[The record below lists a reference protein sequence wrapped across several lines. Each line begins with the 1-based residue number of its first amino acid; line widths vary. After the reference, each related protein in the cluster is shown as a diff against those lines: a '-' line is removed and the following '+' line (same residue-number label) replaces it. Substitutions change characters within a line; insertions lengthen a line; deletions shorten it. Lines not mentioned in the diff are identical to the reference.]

1 MYPSISIITLN
12 YNAEP
17 VIWKKV
23 LDSIKM
29 QDYPKEKI
37 EHLVVDGG
45 STNNSLMLAKKY
57 GCKVYSF
64 PFLKDNSEGRK
75 GVGIQKAKNDIVAII
90 ETDNILIGKDW
101 FKKMVE
107 PFVKEKNIVG
117 TYSMYNSFE
126 PDMSALTKYC
136 ALIGVN
142 DPTVYYLGK
151 SEKLPRFQSVY
162 DKGTVLKDTQAYSVV
177 RFTTENLPTL
187 GDNGHMVKRSL
198 IKKVNQDPQTF
209 LHTDAFYKLAKRGFG
224 TYGVVKN
231 SIIHYSGSSISNLY
245 KRRTGYKNQFFDDQR
260 KTRLYYVFDIKKSSD
275 RKKLAFFILYS
286 LTIVQP
292 LFFSIRGFMSLPEF
306 SWFLHPV
313 ICFIAVVEYGKS
325 EFLYYFKKL
334 FRYNSL

>member
-23 LDSIKM
+23 LDSIRM
-29 QDYPKEKI
+29 QDYPKKNI
-37 EHLVVDGG
+37 EHLVIDGG
-45 STNNSLMLAKKY
+45 SINNSLILAKKY
-57 GCKVYSF
+57 GCKIYSM
-64 PFLKDNSEGRK
+64 PQLKDNSEGRK
-75 GVGIQKAKNDIVAII
+75 GIGIQKAKNDIVAII
-90 ETDNILIGKDW
+90 ETDNILVGSDW
-101 FKKMVE
+101 LKKMVE
-107 PFVKEKNIVG
+107 PFMKEKDIVG
-117 TYSMYNSFE
+117 TYSMHNAFE
-126 PDMSALTKYC
+126 KDMPALTKYC
-136 ALIGVN
+136 ALIGIN

-162 DKGTVLKDTQAYSVV
+162 DKGTVLKDTSAYSVV

-187 GDNGHMVKRSL
+187 GDNGHMVRRTL
-198 IKKVNQDPQTF
+198 IEKVNKRPTEF
-209 LHTDAFYKLAKRGFG
+209 LHTDAFYKLAKQGLG

-260 KTRLYYVFDIKKSSD
+260 KIRSYYVFDIKKSSD
-275 RKKLAFFILYS
+275 RKKLLLFILYS

-292 LFFSIRGFMSLPEF
+292 FLFSVRGFMSLPEL

-313 ICFIAVVEYGKS
+313 ICFIAVIEYGKS
-325 EFLYYFKKL
+325 ECLYYFKKL
-334 FRYNSL
+334 SQFTIV